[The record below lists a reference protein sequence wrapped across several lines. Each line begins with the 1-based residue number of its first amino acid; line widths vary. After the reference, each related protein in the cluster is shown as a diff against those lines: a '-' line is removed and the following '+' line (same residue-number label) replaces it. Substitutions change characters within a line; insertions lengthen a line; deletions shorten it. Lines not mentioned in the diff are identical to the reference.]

1 LHLFSIKTI
10 KKEVNC
16 LVKIIKLFRIYLSL
30 TVLLAILSLSACLLR
45 PSASILNAEALS
57 AFPEDKIGKSSHVIL
72 VTTNNSFFFTEQKVR
87 TLEKHAG
94 IWETVFEPFNA
105 VIGKNGFAQ
114 PGEKREG
121 DGKTPSGIYP
131 LKMTFGYD
139 ESIKT
144 KMPYRQ
150 VLADDIWVDDVNAD
164 DYNRWVKKGATQ
176 AKSYEKMRRDD
187 SLYKYGIVIE
197 YNTRPVVKGY
207 GSAIFFHVWG
217 GADITT
223 GGCVAVSEENI
234 IKILLWLDPQAEPL
248 IIMGIEDAT
257 WRLP

>member
-1 LHLFSIKTI
+1 
-10 KKEVNC
+10 
-16 LVKIIKLFRIYLSL
+16 VKIIKSFRIYLSL
-30 TVLLAILSLSACLLR
+30 TVLLAILSLSACLFC
-45 PSASILNAEALS
+45 PSASTLDTEALS
-57 AFPEDKIGKSSHVIL
+57 AFPKDKICKSSQVIL
-72 VTTNNSFFFTEQKVR
+72 VTTNKSFFFTEQKVH

-94 IWETVFEPFNA
+94 IWKPVFEPFNA

-114 PGEKREG
+114 PREKREG

-150 VLADDIWVDDVNAD
+150 ALADDLWIDDVNAD
-164 DYNRWVKKGATQ
+164 DYNRWVKKGNTQ

-187 SLYKYGIVIE
+187 NLYKYSIVIE
-197 YNTRPVVKGY
+197 YNTNPVIKGY

-223 GGCVAVSEENI
+223 EGCVAVSEENI
-234 IKILLWLDPQAEPL
+234 IKILEWLDPQAEPL
-248 IIMGIEDAT
+248 IIMGIEDTT